1 MVGNTRSDNL
11 ISVDLPSEADLGPA
25 MQKLTEKQR
34 RFVMAW
40 IQLGGKNQTRAAM
53 SAGYNFDPNNTNSI
67 EVIASNLAHNP
78 RVQEAMLELARAG
91 IQGKG
96 AVVAMETLLE
106 IASNPAAEKK
116 DRIAASN
123 SILSRAGIGEKTEHK
138 VAVTHE
144 DITDRQALKK
154 LEDFSKKFGLDP
166 VKVIDSVTIEAD
178 FEEVREPEEPGDET
192 TIEGIL

>member
-1 MVGNTRSDNL
+1 M
-11 ISVDLPSEADLGPA
+11 GPA

-53 SAGYNFDPNNTNSI
+53 SAGYNFDPNKTNSI
-67 EVIASNLAHNP
+67 EVIASTLAHNP
-78 RVQEAMLELARAG
+78 KIQEAMLELARAG

-96 AVVAMETLLE
+96 SVIAMETLLE

-123 SILSRAGIGEKTEHK
+123 SILSRAGISEKTEHK
-138 VAVTHE
+138 VAVTHQ
-144 DITDRQALKK
+144 DITSDQAIKK
-154 LEDFSKKFGLDP
+154 LEDFSKKYGLDP
-166 VKVIDSVTIEAD
+166 AKVIESVTIDAE
-178 FEEVREPEEPGDET
+178 FEEVKDEEPGDET